1 MDIRDRIDTE
11 SRVPL
16 EELLKIFPGGF
27 KAISDIA

>member
-1 MDIRDRIDTE
+1 MSTRDRIDPD